1 MVGVVIEVELVNCE
15 CVRNVLEEDHEDVR
29 PVEHL
34 RLDLG
39 PLLHVEVLQDA
50 QDFLD
55 DRANLHDRLHVFLIV
70 LEVIQIVGKDL
81 SNNLFSDH
89 LAHFVTA

>member
-15 CVRNVLEEDHEDVR
+15 CVRNVLEEDHKDVR

-39 PLLHVEVLQDA
+39 PLLNV
-50 QDFLD
+50 
-55 DRANLHDRLHVFLIV
+55 
-70 LEVIQIVGKDL
+70 
-81 SNNLFSDH
+81 
-89 LAHFVTA
+89 